1 MMQFRGIHRRWASDD
16 IIYEWSMKMDENGW
30 NQMAESH
37 LLVTSTEKIAE
48 NVKVEQQRMKILTIF
63 YYDAY

>member
-1 MMQFRGIHRRWASDD
+1 
-16 IIYEWSMKMDENGW
+16 MKMDENGW

-48 NVKVEQQRMKILTIF
+48 NVKVEQQRMKILTIY